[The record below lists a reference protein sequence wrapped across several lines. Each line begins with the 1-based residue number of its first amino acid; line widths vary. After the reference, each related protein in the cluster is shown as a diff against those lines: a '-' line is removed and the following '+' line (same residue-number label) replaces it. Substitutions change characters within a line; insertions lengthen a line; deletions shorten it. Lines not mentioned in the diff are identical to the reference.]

1 MHSRLPRQGNRSALL
16 TTIMY
21 QPRDYRLLHRA
32 KDLVSFE
39 VMVKETDLSISA
51 QSILKKEAEEAII
64 RYRAP
69 LEEYIKSH
77 PEFLTSLVPLPVQ
90 MDMPIVCRLMAES
103 ASKAGVGPMASVAG
117 VIAELVGKE
126 LLRFSPEVIV
136 ENGGDIFI
144 KTDKPRVIG
153 IYAGE
158 DSPFKDRLAIQ
169 ILPEDSPIG
178 VCTSS
183 GTIGH
188 SLSFGKADAVTVLAQ
203 DTGLADAC
211 ATAIGNLVKTPD
223 DFPVAIEFA
232 KRIAGL
238 NGIILVKGDK
248 FGAWGK
254 VRLC

>member
-1 MHSRLPRQGNRSALL
+1 
-16 TTIMY
+16 MY
-21 QPRDYRLLHRA
+21 QPRIYRLRHRS

-39 VMVKETDLSISA
+39 VIVKETDLFISA
-51 QSILKKEAEEAII
+51 HSILKKEAEELVL
-64 RYRAP
+64 RYRRP
-69 LEEYIKSH
+69 LERYIESH
-77 PEFLTSLVPLPVQ
+77 PEFLTSLEPLPVQ
-90 MDMPIVCRLMAES
+90 MDMPIICRLMAE
-103 ASKAGVGPMASVAG
+103 ASIKAGVGPMASVAG
-117 VIAELVGKE
+117 VIAELVGRE
-126 LLRFSPEVIV
+126 LLRYSPEVIV

-158 DSPFKDRLAIQ
+158 ESPFMDNLTIE
-169 ILPEDSPIG
+169 ISPEDSPIG

-183 GTIGH
+183 GTVGH
-188 SLSFGKADAVTVLAQ
+188 SLSFGEADSVTVLAG
-203 DTGLADAC
+203 DTGLADSC

-232 KRIAGL
+232 KSITGL

-248 FGAWGK
+248 FCVWGK